1 MSSDMLLRLSLITDE
16 ILSRSSMSELILS
29 PSLHLY
35 REERQ
40 RRPMKDIID
49 DMRRRDLRIA
59 PLAVTFQISFEY
71 ADRDKAQAVVREVVD
86 RYRGRFAW
94 AEREFAKA
102 QDGADRKPDSDL
114 ISGVPQLIV
123 LDLASPASPVS
134 PNRTAVA
141 AIGLLAGLLV

>member
-59 PLAVTFQISFEY
+59 PLGVTFQISFEY

-86 RYRGRFAW
+86 GYRWRFAV
-94 AEREFAKA
+94 AEREFPKA
-102 QDGADRKPDSDL
+102 QGGGGRKPDSDL
-114 ISGVPQLIV
+114 IAGVPGLEV
-123 LDLASPASPVS
+123 LDSAFTGQPHFPQPA
-134 PNRTAVA
+134 R
-141 AIGLLAGLLV
+141 GRRY